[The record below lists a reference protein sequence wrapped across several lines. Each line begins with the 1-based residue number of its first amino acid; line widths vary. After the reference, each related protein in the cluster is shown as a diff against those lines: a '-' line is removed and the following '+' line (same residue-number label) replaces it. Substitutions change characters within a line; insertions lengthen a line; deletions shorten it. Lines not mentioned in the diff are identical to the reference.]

1 MAKVKQSG
9 TYPIAENVSMRLELR
24 TRPSVEAG
32 IVTDETVGGVRLVE
46 YQPGNGRKY
55 VVSVSDVSRH
65 ANKGLALA
73 RSARTAL
80 VWVKEHG
87 RGWDCSIGGDSQV
100 HFSLVQ
106 NRLGCSIFDAV
117 VLAEL
122 LGFLLGRPA
131 VSVEEFLR
139 ERAS

>member
-1 MAKVKQSG
+1 MTKVKQSG
-9 TYPIAENVSMRLELR
+9 TYPVTENVSMRTELR
-24 TRPSVEAG
+24 TRSTVESG
-32 IVTDETVGGVRLVE
+32 IVSDETIGGVRLVE

-55 VVSVSDVSRH
+55 VVSVSDVSHH
-65 ANKGLALA
+65 ASKEAVLA
-73 RSARTAL
+73 RPRRTAL
-80 VWVKEHG
+80 VWVQSYG
-87 RGWDCSIGGDSQV
+87 RGWDCSVGGDSPV
-100 HFSLVQ
+100 HYSLVQ
-106 NRLGCSIFDAV
+106 SRLSCSIFDAV

>member
-1 MAKVKQSG
+1 
-9 TYPIAENVSMRLELR
+9 MRSELR
-24 TRPSVEAG
+24 VKSSVESA
-32 IVTDETVGGVRLVE
+32 IVSDERVGGVRLVE
-46 YQPGNGRKY
+46 YQPGNGKKY

-65 ANKGLALA
+65 PNKGLALA

-80 VWVKEHG
+80 VWVQNYG
-87 RGWDCSIGGDSQV
+87 RGWDCSIGGANPV
-100 HFSLVQ
+100 HYSVVQ

-122 LGFLLGRPA
+122 LGLLLGRPA
-131 VSVEEFLR
+131 VSVDEFVR